1 MAVRALALSGG
12 AARGSFQLG
21 AITALY
27 EVYGFRPDLITGT
40 SVGAING
47 VLLAQ
52 ASPPAVNDPAAILAA
67 VAAGVPDAGLAR
79 LRVLQAEWAT
89 FLDVSNLFSV
99 QPAFVGTPIAN
110 AAAGL
115 AGSGASA
122 GAPISATI
130 GGQIDQLS
138 VLLAIPLVNLISG
151 PLAADALQQLK
162 RTVMAVLTENSVFNM
177 DPIAARL
184 NDTSKLD

>member
-1 MAVRALALSGG
+1 MALSGG

-47 VLLAQ
+47 ILLAQ
-52 ASPPAVNDPAAILAA
+52 APPPAVNDPAAILAA
-67 VAAGVPDAGLAR
+67 VAAGVPDAGLAQ

-89 FLDVSNLFSV
+89 FLAVSDLFSV

-115 AGSGASA
+115 AGSGASVA
-122 GAPISATI
+122 RRSRRR
-130 GGQIDQLS
+130 S
-138 VLLAIPLVNLISG
+138 
-151 PLAADALQQLK
+151 
-162 RTVMAVLTENSVFNM
+162 
-177 DPIAARL
+177 AARS
-184 NDTSKLD
+184 TSSACCWRSRWSTSSLARSPPTPCSS